1 MNFDFDTITN
11 RSDSFAAKYEL
22 AVKRNKPVDAI
33 SLWIADMDFPTA
45 PCILKELNDRV
56 SHGIFGYSR
65 QTERYYNAVK
75 KWFAERHNFEF
86 SEEDIIN
93 TPGVCFAISC
103 AIKAYTEK
111 GDGVLIQRPVYYPF
125 FNTINCL
132 DRKVVNSPLIYRNGK
147 YEIDFDDF
155 ESKIK
160 NEKPKLFIFC
170 SPHNPGGRVW
180 TKEELMRV
188 SQICLKYNV
197 IVVSDEIHADITFRN
212 HKHTVYSL
220 LSEEA
225 ALNSIICTAPSKT
238 FNLAGLQFSN
248 IIIKNKNLRQKFV
261 KEYNC
266 TGYDEPNL
274 MGLAAATA
282 AYENG
287 GEWFDAVKKYI
298 QENIRFTEDFLS
310 ENCPRIKVCEPEGT
324 YLVWLDFSD
333 FTEISDA
340 EISKRIL
347 YKAKVWLDCGTMFGK
362 EGSKFQRINT
372 ATPRSILKEA
382 LTRICNEFRA
392 GD

>member
-180 TKEELMRV
+180 TKEELEQFV
-188 SQICLKYNV
+188 EICAKHDV
-197 IVVSDEIHADITFRN
+197 IIVSDEAVAVGIVQKVMEKVI
-212 HKHTVYSL
+212 KHGYTC
-220 LSEEA
+220 
-225 ALNSIICTAPSKT
+225 ALFGRPA
-238 FNLAGLQFSN
+238 L
-248 IIIKNKNLRQKFV
+248 
-261 KEYNC
+261 
-266 TGYDEPNL
+266 DE
-274 MGLAAATA
+274 
-282 AYENG
+282 
-287 GEWFDAVKKYI
+287 
-298 QENIRFTEDFLS
+298 
-310 ENCPRIKVCEPEGT
+310 
-324 YLVWLDFSD
+324 
-333 FTEISDA
+333 
-340 EISKRIL
+340 
-347 YKAKVWLDCGTMFGK
+347 
-362 EGSKFQRINT
+362 
-372 ATPRSILKEA
+372 
-382 LTRICNEFRA
+382 
-392 GD
+392 